1 MVFDSSLLVV
11 RGIIGVLAGVL
22 AFFWPGLTIAA
33 LVILFGFYSLIDGVM
48 NVFLGIRKEPV
59 TDQRSWL
66 MIGQGIVGIVAGVLT
81 FVWPGVTALILLS
94 LIGIWAIVTGAF
106 EIFAAIKLRQQITGE
121 WLLALSGALS
131 IAFGLLLFVSPGL
144 GAIGLAWGIAAYAV
158 ASGVVLIAL
167 GLRLRAHPALSR
179 A

>member
-1 MVFDSSLLVV
+1 MVFDSSILLV

-22 AFFWPGLTIAA
+22 AFLWPGLTIAV

-48 NVFLGIRKEPV
+48 NLFLGVRKEPV
-59 TDQRSWL
+59 TGDRSWF
-66 MIGQGIVGIVAGVLT
+66 MVGQGIVGIVAGVLT
-81 FVWPGVTALILLS
+81 FIWPGVTTLILLG
-94 LIGIWAIVTGAF
+94 LIGVWAVITGAL

-121 WLLALSGALS
+121 WLLALSGALW

-167 GLRLRAHPALSR
+167 GLRLRTHRVLRHA
-179 A
+179 